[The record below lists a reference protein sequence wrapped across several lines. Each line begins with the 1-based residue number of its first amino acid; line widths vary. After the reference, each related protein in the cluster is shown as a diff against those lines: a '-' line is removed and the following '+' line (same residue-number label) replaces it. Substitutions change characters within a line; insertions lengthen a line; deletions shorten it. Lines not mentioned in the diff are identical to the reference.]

1 VTCGA
6 AECQRRRHAKKCKR
20 WHADNRDVT
29 ASHYEDVVKP
39 YRKKHPDYQR
49 RWRLVVALCEI
60 REEMVS
66 GVEAVGA
73 RMRKLLARGRA
84 VVSTATCEPAQPA
97 GRTGEALTAALDAG
111 ASIVGVLEELSKVI
125 EQLGVLG
132 G

>member
-1 VTCGA
+1 MTCGA

-39 YRKKHPDYQR
+39 YRQKHPDYQR
-49 RWRLVVALCEI
+49 RWRVVAALCEI
-60 REEMVS
+60 REEMAA

-84 VVSTATCEPAQPA
+84 AVGTATGVASQPD
-97 GRTGEALTAALDAG
+97 GKTGEALTAALAAG
-111 ASIVGVLEELSKVI
+111 ASIVGVLAELSKAVG
-125 EQLGVLG
+125 QLGVLG